1 MTKWADYLISAVSY
15 DNERQ
20 IISLKRHHDTGEK
33 IDSGEIVDKATVASD
48 IDNGRSY
55 MTIYSSLSNWK
66 LGEKIRSS
74 RVDNH
79 YSLRIDDN
87 KVKHDN
93 LGSLPEL
100 SSAIQESPTIS
111 KKITDQIESQISQ
124 EDKALLKNMGAK
136 QHTSIESIPTKSDSA
151 SSPKITESI
160 KDKKSKEQT
169 LAEYE
174 KDYLKR
180 LDYRSLEEDP
190 KIKSSSSPH
199 GTLPK
204 GFDESTTTEP
214 EPQPEPAKPEEIP
227 ESPHGT
233 LPKQQEK
240 SSTQNT
246 EQTEISD
253 QQSKELNEL
262 EKQIGDLKKAV
273 DELDDSKNN
282 SNDSPSAS
290 NVQAYCVKCKA
301 KREIKNPIQSEL
313 KNGRPAIKGTCSICD
328 TRVCRIGKLK

>member
-1 MTKWADYLISAVSY
+1 MTKWADYLISAVAY
-15 DNERQ
+15 DTERQ
-20 IISLKRHHDTGEK
+20 IISLKRHRDTGEE
-33 IDSGEIVDKATVASD
+33 IDTGEIVDKATVASD

-55 MTIYSSLSNWK
+55 MTIYSTLSNWK

-100 SSAIQESPTIS
+100 QSRLPESSSTTT
-111 KKITDQIESQISQ
+111 KKISSSTETQISQ

-136 QHTSIESIPTKSDSA
+136 QHTSIESIPTKSE
-151 SSPKITESI
+151 TESSLRVVESV
-160 KDKKSKEQT
+160 KEEKSKEQT

-174 KDYLKR
+174 KDYLER
-180 LDYRSLEEDP
+180 LDYQSPKPEEVP
-190 KIKSSSSPH
+190 ESPH

-204 GFDESTTTEP
+204 GFDESTTAEP
-214 EPQPEPAKPEEIP
+214 EPKPEPPKPEEAP

-233 LPKQQEK
+233 LPKQEET
-240 SSTQNT
+240 SSSKDT
-246 EQTEISD
+246 EQIEISD
-253 QQSKELNEL
+253 QQSQELSSL
-262 EKQIGDLKKAV
+262 EKQIVDLKKAV
-273 DELDDSKNN
+273 DELDDTKTVSGES
-282 SNDSPSAS
+282 SNVSG
-290 NVQAYCVKCKA
+290 VQAYCVKCKA
-301 KREIKNPIQSEL
+301 KRDIKNPIQSEL